1 MPTQQRYVVRLYGK
15 GRFLAGILEDA
26 RTGAEKPFKGA
37 RELVS
42 LLRTRRVPASSSLQP
57 KGGLPN
63 TEFFDGDRKSRR
75 RIQKEDKA

>member
-1 MPTQQRYVVRLYGK
+1 MPTHQRSVVLLYGK
-15 GRFLAGILEDA
+15 GRYLAVILKHA

-42 LLRTRRVPASSSLQP
+42 LLRMRRVPSSSSLQP

-75 RIQKEDKA
+75 RIRKEDKA